1 MNTQKKYRYINDFV
15 KSNYH
20 KGNEVK
26 YFLGFII
33 YIFLFVFIIPT
44 ILFKLKF
51 FDILE
56 VYLPNI
62 DLLATVLSYHEGPFN
77 IWRKLYMPTAITI
90 SSFFYQTSINYIA
103 LIGLTY
109 IICRETKLTKNI
121 YKGWSLAFVM
131 LLITYLLPSQIITH
145 LMNNF
150 EKYLNSYKEI
160 SLLCLE
166 CKRIYIL
173 IFGLLLILFLIL
185 FEKYI
190 IVNFRK
196 YLIKTGKYVI
206 NFPL

>member
-1 MNTQKKYRYINDFV
+1 MNTEKKYRYINDFE
-15 KSNYH
+15 KSDYH
-20 KGNEVK
+20 KGNTIK
-26 YFLGFII
+26 YFIGFIL
-33 YIFLFVFIIPT
+33 YILFFVIIIPI
-44 ILFKLKF
+44 ILLKLKF
-51 FDILE
+51 YDILE

-77 IWRKLYMPTAITI
+77 IWRKLYMPTPITV

-121 YKGWSLAFVM
+121 YKGWSLGFVM
-131 LLITYLLPSQIITH
+131 LLITYLLPNQIITQF
-145 LMNNF
+145 MNVF

-166 CKRIYIL
+166 CKKIYIL
-173 IFGLLLILFLIL
+173 ILGLLLILLIIL
-185 FEKYI
+185 IEKRI
-190 IVNFRK
+190 IVNSRK

-206 NFPL
+206 NFPF